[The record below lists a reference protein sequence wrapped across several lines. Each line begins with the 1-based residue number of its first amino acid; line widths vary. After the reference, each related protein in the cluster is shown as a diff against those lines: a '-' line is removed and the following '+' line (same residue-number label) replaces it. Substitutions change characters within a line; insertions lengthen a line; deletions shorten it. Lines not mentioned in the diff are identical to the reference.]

1 MRATSGVQSRVLVG
15 RIDVHQSATTIT
27 GNSATVRPLSNGRTL
42 AAKVTLTTASP
53 AAIGAARTRDWG
65 PSIQIAI
72 TAHVTA
78 ATTITDNISVAIK
91 RTAGESIS
99 GFRHARRVC
108 GGPLRSSPTW

>member
-1 MRATSGVQSRVLVG
+1 MRATSGVQSRVLLG
-15 RIDVHQSATTIT
+15 GIDVHQSATTIT

-72 TAHVTA
+72 TAHATA
-78 ATTITDNISVAIK
+78 ATTITDNITVAIK
-91 RTAGESIS
+91 GTPRESTRES
-99 GFRHARRVC
+99 RRARRVC
-108 GGPLRSSPTW
+108 GA